1 MGTLPIP
8 VVDAWGAAAILPL
21 AMLLGIV
28 ALASILYAYAISRA
42 PAIRGPLL
50 LVALAAG
57 LGLGLCAPVLFSNDV
72 YAYLAYGERVLH
84 FCDPWGA
91 TTTCNTGPLARLAQ
105 IAWHHDPPRLVYGP
119 AFVAVAALVASLGA
133 VDPRAALLAWRLGIS
148 VAFLFAVA
156 QFARVFGMR
165 AAIIL
170 GANPLALWTVAE
182 GHNDALMLLAATF
195 AFGAMRRERPLAW
208 VLAAAVKGIALIPA
222 LWRLPTLRT
231 RALVLAATLACYF
244 PLIIDV
250 ARGGGVRTSTTV
262 AYDLASLIP
271 LPHLAA
277 QALVALVL
285 GASLLIRA
293 PREER
298 IPRTVLLLWCLL
310 PNAYP
315 WYALWILPCAAIF
328 WGTPAAGAL
337 VVAATVSIV
346 RYIPDGAIGN
356 DPALRSS
363 IILMQ
368 FMPPLA
374 FLAATR
380 LYRRP
385 AAIAAVTLLACA
397 LTACAKTEPAVQTAT
412 PPTQPAQAGAPN
424 ATATAAS
431 QFSYVLTPQMQANAP
446 AGSPRILE
454 IALNAQTLISPGPV
468 LVRITTTPDVVNVI
482 ARALGREITIQQAS
496 PGIFSG
502 GEDIPRVPAFMR
514 RSYEIEIVAANAEGK
529 TARATVPVTLR

>member
-8 VVDAWGAAAILPL
+8 VVDGWGAAAILPL
-21 AMLLGIV
+21 AVLLGIV
-28 ALASILYAYAISRA
+28 ALAAIPYAYAISRA
-42 PAIRGPLL
+42 PAIRPPLL
-50 LVALAAG
+50 LVALAAA
-57 LGLGLCAPVLFSNDV
+57 LGLGLSAPVLFSNDV
-72 YAYLAYGERVLH
+72 YAYLAYGERALH

-119 AFVAVAALVASLGA
+119 AFVAVAALVAPLGA

-156 QFARVFGMR
+156 RIARVFGTR
-165 AAIIL
+165 AAVIV

-195 AFGAMRRERPLAW
+195 AFGATRRDRPLAW
-208 VLAAAVKGIALIPA
+208 VIAGAIKGIALIPA
-222 LWRLPTLRT
+222 LWNLHALRT
-231 RALVLAATLACYF
+231 RALVLAAALASYL

-250 ARGGGVRTSTTV
+250 ARGGGIRSSTTV

-285 GASLLIRA
+285 GALFLMKA

-298 IPRTVLLLWCLL
+298 IPRSVLLLWCLL

-315 WYALWILPCAAIF
+315 WYALWILPFAAVF

-346 RYIPDGAIGN
+346 RYIPDAAIGN

-368 FMPPLA
+368 FMPPIA
-374 FLAATR
+374 ILAATR
-380 LYRRP
+380 LYRKP
-385 AAIAAVTLLACA
+385 AAIAAVTLLCA
-397 LTACAKTEPAVQTAT
+397 LTGCAKTEPAPQMAT
-412 PPTQPAQAGAPN
+412 PPTQSGAPS
-424 ATATAAS
+424 ATAPAAS
-431 QFSYVLTPQMQANAP
+431 QFSYVLTPQTQANAP

-454 IALNAQTLISPGPV
+454 IALNAQTLISPGPI
-468 LVRITTTPDVVNVI
+468 LVRITTTTDVVNVI
-482 ARALGREITIQQAS
+482 ARALGREINIQQAS

-514 RSYEIEIVAANAEGK
+514 RSYEVEIVAANAEGK
-529 TARATVPVTLR
+529 TAKATVPVTLR

>member
-1 MGTLPIP
+1 MGTVPIP
-8 VVDAWGAAAILPL
+8 VVDAWGAAATLPL
-21 AMLLGIV
+21 AVLLGIV
-28 ALASILYAYAISRA
+28 ALASIPYAYAISRA
-42 PAIRGPLL
+42 PAIRPSL
-50 LVALAAG
+50 LVAALAAA

-72 YAYLAYGERVLH
+72 YAYLAYGERALH

-91 TTTCNTGPLARLAQ
+91 TDTCNAGPLARLAQ

-119 AFVAVAALVASLGA
+119 AFVAAAALVASLGA
-133 VDPRAALLAWRLGIS
+133 VDPRAALLAWRLGIA

-156 QFARVFGMR
+156 RIARVFGVR
-165 AAIIL
+165 GAVII

-195 AFGAMRRERPLAW
+195 ALSTTRRERPLAW
-208 VLAAAVKGIALIPA
+208 LIAGAIKGIALIPA
-222 LWRLPTLRT
+222 LWNVRSLRM
-231 RALVLAATLACYF
+231 RALVIVATLVCYL

-250 ARGGGVRTSTTV
+250 ARGGGVRASTTV
-262 AYDLASLIP
+262 AYDLASLVP

-285 GASLLIRA
+285 GALFLVKA

-298 IPRTVLLLWCLL
+298 IPRSVLLLWCLL

-315 WYALWILPCAAIF
+315 WYALWILPFAAIF

-346 RYIPDGAIGN
+346 RYIPDAAIGN
-356 DPALRSS
+356 DPVIRSS

-368 FMPPLA
+368 FMPPIAL
-374 FLAATR
+374 LAAAR

-385 AAIAAVTLLACA
+385 AAIAAITLLCA
-397 LTACAKTEPAVQTAT
+397 LTSCAKTEPTPQTAT
-412 PPTQPAQAGAPN
+412 PPTQSTQAGTPT

-431 QFSYVLTPQMQANAP
+431 QFGYVLTPLAQANAP
-446 AGSPRILE
+446 AGSPRIIE
-454 IALNAQTLISPGPV
+454 IALNAQTLVSPGPV

-482 ARALGREITIQQAS
+482 ARALGREINIQQAS
-496 PGIFSG
+496 PGVFSG

-514 RSYEIEIVAANAEGK
+514 RNYEVEIVAANAEGK